1 MVNTAAI
8 EGKLNRENVLNMK
21 TVLIYLCQN
30 FKKNTVLSVRFLIFK
45 TIYSLSSP
53 IRFLMSVAESLKRS
67 LQSVRLAG
75 NTGSCAKGANTI
87 NKDHNLYI

>member
-1 MVNTAAI
+1 M
-8 EGKLNRENVLNMK
+8 NRENVLKMK

-30 FKKNTVLSVRFLIFK
+30 FKKKHGPCSEVFKFLIFK
-45 TIYSLSSP
+45 TLIYSLSPP
-53 IRFLMSVAESLKRS
+53 IRFLMSVAEPLKRS

-75 NTGSCAKGANTI
+75 NAGSCAKGANTI

>member
-1 MVNTAAI
+1 M
-8 EGKLNRENVLNMK
+8 NRENVLKMK

-30 FKKNTVLSVRFLIFK
+30 LKKKHGPFSEVFKFLIFK
-45 TIYSLSSP
+45 TLIYSLSPP
-53 IRFLMSVAESLKRS
+53 IRFLMSVAEPLKRS

-75 NTGSCAKGANTI
+75 NAGSCAKGANTI

>member
-1 MVNTAAI
+1 M
-8 EGKLNRENVLNMK
+8 NRENVLKMK

-30 FKKNTVLSVRFLIFK
+30 LKKKHGPFSEVFKFLIFK
-45 TIYSLSSP
+45 TLIYSLSPP
-53 IRFLMSVAESLKRS
+53 IRFLSVAEPLKRS

-75 NTGSCAKGANTI
+75 NAGSCAKGANTI

>member
-1 MVNTAAI
+1 M
-8 EGKLNRENVLNMK
+8 NRENVLKMK

-30 FKKNTVLSVRFLIFK
+30 FKKKKHGPFSEVFKFLIFK
-45 TIYSLSSP
+45 TLIYSLSSP
-53 IRFLMSVAESLKRS
+53 IRFLMSVAEALKRS

-75 NTGSCAKGANTI
+75 DAGSCAKGANTI

>member
-1 MVNTAAI
+1 M
-8 EGKLNRENVLNMK
+8 NRENVLKMK

-30 FKKNTVLSVRFLIFK
+30 LKKKHGPFSEVFKFLIFK
-45 TIYSLSSP
+45 TLIYSLSSP
-53 IRFLMSVAESLKRS
+53 IRFLMSVAEALKRS

-75 NTGSCAKGANTI
+75 DAGSCAKGANTI

>member
-1 MVNTAAI
+1 M
-8 EGKLNRENVLNMK
+8 NRENVLKMK

-30 FKKNTVLSVRFLIFK
+30 LKKKKHGPFSEVFKFLIFK
-45 TIYSLSSP
+45 TLIYSLSSP
-53 IRFLMSVAESLKRS
+53 IRFLMSVAEALKRS

-75 NTGSCAKGANTI
+75 DAGSCAKGANTI

>member
-1 MVNTAAI
+1 M
-8 EGKLNRENVLNMK
+8 NRENVLKMK

-30 FKKNTVLSVRFLIFK
+30 LKKKKKKHGPFSEIFKFLIFK
-45 TIYSLSSP
+45 TLIYSLSSP
-53 IRFLMSVAESLKRS
+53 IRFLMSVAEALKRS

-75 NTGSCAKGANTI
+75 NAGSCAKGANTI